1 MTNFTKKE
9 IINTFVKLLNEKE
22 FDKIKITEI
31 VKECGINRNTFYY
44 HYEDIND
51 LAKSFLDD
59 LKEKIV
65 DSCKDDEEKR
75 KIKFVRAKEFLSQ
88 NRNAIYHI
96 YNSTL
101 KDYFEQDVYNAI
113 EALIIWYKNENYRN
127 INIDNEEEMFI
138 IRFFTGAITS
148 YMYYWL
154 KIGMPFEPDRIINKM
169 TSLLKSTFDSV
180 FLNIEKK

>member
-75 KIKFVRAKEFLSQ
+75 KIK
-88 NRNAIYHI
+88 
-96 YNSTL
+96 
-101 KDYFEQDVYNAI
+101 
-113 EALIIWYKNENYRN
+113 LI
-127 INIDNEEEMFI
+127 
-138 IRFFTGAITS
+138 G
-148 YMYYWL
+148 
-154 KIGMPFEPDRIINKM
+154 
-169 TSLLKSTFDSV
+169 
-180 FLNIEKK
+180 